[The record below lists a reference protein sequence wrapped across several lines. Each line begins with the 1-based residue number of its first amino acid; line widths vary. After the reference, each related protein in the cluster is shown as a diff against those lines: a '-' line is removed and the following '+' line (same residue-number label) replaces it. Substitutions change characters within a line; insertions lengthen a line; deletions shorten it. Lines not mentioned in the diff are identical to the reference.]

1 MPRSLRQF
9 YGFFISSFKSLLR
22 TPSAWV
28 FGFAFPVIFILLF
41 GFISNNSQTE
51 IKVGFLNDDTPIYS
65 TVKSS
70 FEKVKI
76 FKVTQEDDFDGLNSK
91 LQNGDL
97 DAIIRFNRENS
108 IQLISNAN
116 KPENV
121 SVVQQAL
128 EKAND
133 QITFEKNSITAKS
146 FTITNSEVNSRK
158 SRYIDFVLPGILGY
172 SVMSAAIFGVAF
184 SFVSLRKENVLK
196 RIFAGP
202 TRVAPFILGQSFSRM
217 IYIFLQNIALITVA
231 IVAFN
236 FSPRNNWSSL
246 WQILVMIVIGLIV
259 FLGFGYVV
267 AGTADSEES
276 VSPLAN
282 LVVIPQFILAGT
294 FFPIS
299 ALPDW
304 LGKITSFLPLYYF
317 NEAVRLISIDGLN
330 LWDLKVALPVAG
342 LMAWG
347 VVIYYTASKVFRV
360 K

>member
-1 MPRSLRQF
+1 M
-9 YGFFISSFKSLLR
+9 
-22 TPSAWV
+22 
-28 FGFAFPVIFILLF
+28 
-41 GFISNNSQTE
+41 
-51 IKVGFLNDDTPIYS
+51 
-65 TVKSS
+65 
-70 FEKVKI
+70 
-76 FKVTQEDDFDGLNSK
+76 
-91 LQNGDL
+91 

-108 IQLISNAN
+108 IELISNAN

-121 SVVQQAL
+121 SVVQQVL
-128 EKAND
+128 EKVND
-133 QITFEKNSITAKS
+133 QVTFEKKGITSKS

-184 SFVSLRKENVLK
+184 SFVSLRKDNVLK

-202 TRVAPFILGQSFSRM
+202 TRVIPFILGQSFSRM
-217 IYIFLQNIALITVA
+217 IYIFLQNVALIIVA

-236 FSPRNNWSSL
+236 FWPRNNWSSL
-246 WQILVMIVIGLIV
+246 WQILFMVVIGLIV
-259 FLGFGYVV
+259 FLGFGYAV

-304 LGKITSFLPLYYF
+304 LGKITSVLPLYYF

-330 LWDLKVALPVAG
+330 LWDYKVVLPITG
-342 LMAWG
+342 LLAWG